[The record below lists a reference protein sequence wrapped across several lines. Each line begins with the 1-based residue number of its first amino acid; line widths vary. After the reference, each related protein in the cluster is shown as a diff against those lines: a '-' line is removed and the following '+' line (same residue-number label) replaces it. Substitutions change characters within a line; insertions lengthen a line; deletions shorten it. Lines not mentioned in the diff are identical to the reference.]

1 VRILA
6 ATGEDLPQ
14 AIRNREFRE
23 DLYYRL
29 NVVPIQ
35 LPPLRER
42 LDDVPLLVRHFLA
55 AASRKFD
62 REIAGVP
69 PAVMERLQRH
79 HWPGNVRELEN
90 CIERM
95 VVLARSTDLS
105 VEDVPPQVGGAGDV
119 GEGSSEAFELPAEGL
134 QLSELERDLILQAL
148 RRSRGS
154 LGPAARLLG
163 ISYKTLQY
171 RVRKFG
177 LERET
182 FQSDRPETE

>member
-1 VRILA
+1 LA
-6 ATGEDLPQ
+6 
-14 AIRNREFRE
+14 
-23 DLYYRL
+23 
-29 NVVPIQ
+29 
-35 LPPLRER
+35 
-42 LDDVPLLVRHFLA
+42 
-55 AASRKFD
+55 
-62 REIAGVP
+62 
-69 PAVMERLQRH
+69 
-79 HWPGNVRELEN
+79 
-90 CIERM
+90 
-95 VVLARSTDLS
+95 STS
-105 VEDVPPQVGGAGDV
+105 
-119 GEGSSEAFELPAEGL
+119 EGFELPAEGL